1 MAIRRSGP
9 EVWISC
15 DNCRYTVFA
24 GLDAIKSAFVPKFE
38 ADGWTFDGEIVCPW
52 CNEESG
58 RIKRAYPPREAMTFD
73 AVRKGIAAS
82 QGSGFDHTA

>member
-1 MAIRRSGP
+1 MLSDRGGWYAL
-9 EVWISC
+9 SC
-15 DNCRYTVFA
+15 DMCNYTIVILSMDTVVRNHLT
-24 GLDAIKSAFVPKFE
+24 G
-38 ADGWTFDGEIVCPW
+38 DGWTFDGEIVCPW